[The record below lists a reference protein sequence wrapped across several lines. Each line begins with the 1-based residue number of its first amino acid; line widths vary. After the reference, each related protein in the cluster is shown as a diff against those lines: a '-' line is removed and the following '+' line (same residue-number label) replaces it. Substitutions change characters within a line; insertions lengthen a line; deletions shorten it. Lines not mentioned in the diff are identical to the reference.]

1 MKILP
6 KFFLFIFIGS
16 IVFPAFL
23 MWRVVAFSD
32 QDQAQ
37 PADAAIVLGA
47 GVFRGRPSPILRA
60 RIDHAIQLHNAGTVE
75 KIIFTGGIGR
85 NDSISEA
92 EASAQY
98 AIARGIPADDIFLED
113 KSTSTIEN
121 LRFASEIGAAAGLNN
136 YLIVSTPYHM
146 LRAIWISNDIDL
158 DAASSPTRTIRWI
171 SDRTRNR
178 ALIQE
183 TISITVYAVRRFS
196 PTTFETNGQR
206 SIE

>member
-1 MKILP
+1 MKILA
-6 KFFLFIFIGS
+6 KLLLIVFVGS
-16 IVFPAFL
+16 ILLPSFL
-23 MWRVVAFSD
+23 MWRVVAFAE

-60 RIDHAIQLHNAGTVE
+60 RIDHAIKLYGEGTVD

-85 NDSISEA
+85 NDTISEA
-92 EASAQY
+92 EASRQY
-98 AIARGIPADDIFLED
+98 AIRWGVPAEDILIED

-121 LRFASEIGAAAGLNN
+121 LRFAAEIGEAAGFEN

-146 LRAIWISNDIDL
+146 LRAIWIANDIDL
-158 DAASSPTRTIRWI
+158 DAASSPTRTVRWI
-171 SDRTRNR
+171 SDATRNR

-183 TISITVYAVRRFS
+183 TISISLYGIRRWS
-196 PTTFETNGQR
+196 PSTFETTGQR
-206 SIE
+206 R